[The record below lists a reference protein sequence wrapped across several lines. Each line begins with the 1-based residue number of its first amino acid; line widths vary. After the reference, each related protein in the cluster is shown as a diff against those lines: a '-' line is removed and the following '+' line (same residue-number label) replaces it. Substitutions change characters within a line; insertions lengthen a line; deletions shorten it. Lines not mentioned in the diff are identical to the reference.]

1 VKESLVDR
9 AALFLESAS
18 AETLPRRKTRS
29 KDLLV
34 FAAVL
39 AVVFA
44 GLGAAYLV
52 VSGDWQ
58 IAAALVFSVP
68 ALVVLRKSPFLGL
81 VIWMVLSPF
90 LVQTPSAAERQV
102 YWLIHRF
109 LPVIVLG
116 MMLVSSALRVTPRR
130 LPRFTAAEYGMLG
143 YITATVLSILLQ
155 NNSVTGTLI
164 YFYDHIFIPMCL
176 YWVVK
181 LSAPGEKA
189 LKWLVPVA
197 LFITVS
203 QVAIGILSWVMPWVL
218 PSSWL
223 NYAGART
230 TGSLNS
236 VSVYTTAII
245 FSGTFVL
252 HTAQSLRPGWKRNLL
267 VLVYLSTLYAIFI
280 SYSRASWLAGGLVL
294 MGVIALYP
302 RFMFRIGLALLPLGL
317 LFGGFFLATQLQAAQ
332 DRLYSEEAT
341 HSALSRLP
349 VLVAAYRMFEAKP
362 LFGWGYENF
371 DRYDRQFQ
379 GRFGDLVN
387 PDEKDHTSH
396 NVYLTLLAEQG
407 LVGLLLILS
416 PVFWL
421 ACRSLKLHK
430 RLPRNGLKGRKMLAL
445 LWLVVLSYIVVNN
458 FAPMVVVFGVSLY
471 WITLGLIANILQS
484 REMVR

>member
-1 VKESLVDR
+1 MKESLADR
-9 AALFLESAS
+9 AAMVLESAA
-18 AETLPRRKTRS
+18 AEAQPRSRTRAQ
-29 KDLLV
+29 DLLV

-52 VSGDWQ
+52 VSGNWQ
-58 IAAALVFSVP
+58 IAAALVFCLP
-68 ALVVLRKSPFLGL
+68 ALVVLHKSPFLGL
-81 VIWMVLSPF
+81 VIWMFLSPF
-90 LVQTPSAAERQV
+90 LVQTPSVAERQV

-116 MMLVSSALRVTPRR
+116 MMLVSSTLRVTSRR
-130 LPRFTAAEYGMLG
+130 LPRFTVAEYGMLG
-143 YITATVLSILLQ
+143 YVVVSVLSILLQ
-155 NNSVTGTLI
+155 SNNVAGTLI

-181 LSAPGEKA
+181 LSAPGEKP
-189 LKWLVPVA
+189 LKWLFPVA
-197 LFITVS
+197 LWITVS

-218 PSSWL
+218 PSAWL

-236 VSVYTTAII
+236 VSVYTTTLI
-245 FSGTFVL
+245 FSGILVL
-252 HTAQSLRPGWKRNLL
+252 FTAQSLRPGWKKTLL

-280 SYSRASWLAGGLVL
+280 SYSRASWLAGGLVFL
-294 MGVIALYP
+294 GIVWLYP
-302 RFMFRIGLALLPLGL
+302 RFFFRLGLALLPIGL
-317 LFGGFFLATQLQAAQ
+317 LLGGFLLATQLQTAQ
-332 DRLYSEEAT
+332 DRLTSDEAT

-349 VLVAAYRMFEAKP
+349 VLVAAYRMFETKP

-396 NVYLTLLAEQG
+396 NVYLTILAEQG
-407 LVGLLLILS
+407 LAGLLLILS

-421 ACRSLKLHK
+421 SYRSLKLYRH
-430 RLPRNGLKGRKMLAL
+430 LPRRGLKGRKMLAL
-445 LWLVVLSYIVVNN
+445 LWLVVLSYVVVNN
-458 FAPMVVVFGVSLY
+458 FAPMVVVFGVGLY
-471 WITLGLIANILQS
+471 WITLGLIANIIQS